1 MHMTVLIIGAESDA
15 HAAFIHQK
23 IHARGATACYFNSH
37 RFPAMMRLSLDI
49 PTHERVHEATPRE
62 FGQLFDPGQNG
73 EVALNLSDIQSVYW
87 RYHMGVAVPPDCQ
100 DPHLRDMAYREI
112 ESMIGSLFRIL
123 PCRWVNSPEAI
134 HMHVYKAYQL
144 HLMAQS
150 GIRIPHTLVSNDP
163 EAVIA
168 FYERMQGRVIYK
180 PVRGGAHTARL
191 LPEDLK
197 PDRLAELAKAPVQFQ
212 EMIEG
217 VDVRIY
223 WVNGET
229 FAGEIRATTLD
240 FRDDPQA
247 PIVPISLP
255 DAVRADCEII
265 TRQLLLLFSGI
276 DARRTPQGEYVF
288 LEANPCPMF
297 IHFEQQSGY
306 PISDRL
312 VDLLLQ

>member
-1 MHMTVLIIGAESDA
+1 MTVLIIGAESDA

-23 IHARGATACYFNSH
+23 IHARGAKACYFNSH
-37 RFPAMMRLSLDI
+37 RFPAAMRLSLDI
-49 PTHERVHEATPRE
+49 PPNSRRNEATPTE
-62 FGQLFDPGQNG
+62 FGRMFDPGQNG
-73 EVALNLSDIQSVYW
+73 ELGFSLSEIQSVYW
-87 RYHMGVAVPPDCQ
+87 RYHMGIALPADCQ

-112 ESMIGSLFRIL
+112 ESMIGSLFRML
-123 PCRWVNSPEAI
+123 PCHWVNSPEAI
-134 HMHVYKAYQL
+134 QMHVYKAYQL
-144 HLMAQS
+144 QLMAKS
-150 GIRIPHTLVSNDP
+150 GIRIPHTLVSNDSD
-163 EAVIA
+163 AVIA

-212 EMIEG
+212 EMIDG

-223 WVNGET
+223 WLDGEA

-247 PIVPISLP
+247 PIVPIALP
-255 DAVRADCEII
+255 DAVRVDCGTIAK
-265 TRQLLLLFSGI
+265 QLLLLFSGI

-297 IHFEQQSGY
+297 IHFEQRSGY